1 MVGFFMYQIFKDFQL
16 VIFGLV
22 LAFGLVVCSKTASD
36 NLAKE
41 GITVT
46 GSAYQMVQSDFASW
60 QFNIVAKNA
69 NKSVA
74 YSDVKSKIPAVKEY
88 LIKNGV
94 KEDEIEF
101 LPPTSYPTY
110 TTNPKTGYAT
120 QEVAFYNFSQPVKI
134 KSSDVNK
141 IKDLSTNIQDL
152 LTKGINISSSNPEYQ
167 YTGLADLKV
176 KLLEEATKDAK
187 ARAQAMLK
195 ATNNDVG
202 KIRSVKMGVFQ
213 ITRSDSNDVSDWGI
227 NDTTTIDKKVNAV
240 ANVVFSIK

>member
-1 MVGFFMYQIFKDFQL
+1 MYQILKDFQL

-22 LAFGLVVCSKTASD
+22 LALGLVACSKTASD
-36 NLAKE
+36 NLAKD

-46 GSAYQMVQSDFASW
+46 GSAYQIVKSDFASW
-60 QFNIVAKNA
+60 QFNIVSKNA
-69 NKSVA
+69 NKAAA
-74 YSDVKSKIPAVKEY
+74 YDAVKSQIPEVKNY
-88 LIKNGV
+88 LLKNGV
-94 KEDEIEF
+94 KEEEIEF

-110 TTNPKTGYAT
+110 KTNPQTGYST
-120 QEVAFYNFSQPVKI
+120 QDVAFYNFSQPVKI
-134 KSSDVNK
+134 KSNDVNK

-152 LTKGINISSSNPEYQ
+152 LSKGININSSNPEYQ

-176 KLLEEATKDAK
+176 KLLEDATKDAK